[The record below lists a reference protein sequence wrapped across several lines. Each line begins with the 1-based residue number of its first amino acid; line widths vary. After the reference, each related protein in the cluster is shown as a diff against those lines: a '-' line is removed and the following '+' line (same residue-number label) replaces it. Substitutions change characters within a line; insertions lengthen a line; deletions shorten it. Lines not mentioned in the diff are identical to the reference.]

1 MRLFADLNP
10 KIDSIVSNAGNPVL
24 PAFNLVILAKLD
36 NIIACLI
43 NSISYLIDL
52 TICGLWFAQFIAN
65 VSYY

>member
-52 TICGLWFAQFIAN
+52 TICGL
-65 VSYY
+65 